1 MEDERS
7 DETFRRELRKK
18 MREGLNDLQ
27 RQSETAQ
34 PAWLLAILYTRCCIK
49 SISCL
54 PCRESG

>member
-34 PAWLLAILYTRCCIK
+34 PATAIDYATA
-49 SISCL
+49 SC
-54 PCRESG
+54 